1 MEKNT
6 KNGLIAVGSTLG
18 LLAIIY
24 FLFMKK
30 KPKQSNN
37 VFLPTPPKNEQN
49 PLDPYFVVSKEAK
62 INAIKDHLTKNNAM
76 WLFADSYAKT
86 NDNAINAWYAAIQ
99 KSEPTYTYYDKIFL
113 TNRTINTNT
122 GEKK

>member
-6 KNGLIAVGSTLG
+6 KNGLIAVGTTLG

-30 KPKQSNN
+30 KPKQDNI
-37 VFLPTPPKNEQN
+37 FLPTPPKNEQQ
-49 PLDPYFVVSKEAK
+49 PLDPYFIVDKETK
-62 INAIKDHLTKNNAM
+62 IKTIKDHLTKNNSM

-86 NDNAINAWYAAIQ
+86 NDNSINAWYSAIQ
-99 KSEPTYTYYDKIFL
+99 KNEPTYTYYDKIFL